1 MKRNWTPLLWE
12 LWTALAL
19 YAAAALVPGSMV
31 GKTPELAL
39 PGLVLAAAVPAAW
52 ALWAVEGQPPAPEPP
67 EQLLEPVPRCDLL
80 ALWGAGAAP

>member
-1 MKRNWTPLLWE
+1 MKQNWTTLLWE

-39 PGLVLAAAVPAAW
+39 PGLALAAAVPAAW
-52 ALWAVEGQPPAPEPP
+52 ALWAVEGQPPAPGPP

-80 ALWGAGAAP
+80 ALCSAGAAP